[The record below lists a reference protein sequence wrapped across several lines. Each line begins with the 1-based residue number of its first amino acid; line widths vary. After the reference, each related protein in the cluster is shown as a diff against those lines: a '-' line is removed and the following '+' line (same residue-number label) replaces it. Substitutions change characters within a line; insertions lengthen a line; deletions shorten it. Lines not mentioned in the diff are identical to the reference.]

1 MGPLI
6 SCPWPSD
13 QWLGFAKS
21 PTSLAITLDATGSSP
36 RLGDREDDVDGQQS
50 EESGVLTDNL
60 AVKGGASRLD
70 VRVAVREF
78 DGDNHGLE
86 DLNDLGGCLVEL
98 PSPAAESWDLE
109 SSTSILAA
117 GWIEDIHLVVQM
129 DLHIPFN

>member
-1 MGPLI
+1 
-6 SCPWPSD
+6 
-13 QWLGFAKS
+13 
-21 PTSLAITLDATGSSP
+21 
-36 RLGDREDDVDGQQS
+36 
-50 EESGVLTDNL
+50 LTDNL
-60 AVKGGASRLD
+60 VVKGGASRLD
-70 VRVAVREF
+70 VRLAVREL
-78 DGDNHGLE
+78 DGDDHGLE